1 MKRKFLLLTFFLTA
15 QLLFTNCEQPLG
27 EEDFPYEIK
36 IVVRG
41 VIQKDK
47 VVENIFLGRTLP
59 VAVPFD
65 EDFARLKDAV
75 GAIICDG
82 ITYPLRHIEDGLYTT
97 DSLIARS
104 GKTYYLLVQWQNKS
118 VAAETKIPPIGEV
131 VSFGQLQKTENGQT
145 TTVIESVIAP
155 ISNEVY
161 ASTWVFLS
169 NSGVQRD
176 EGDEFG
182 NVITADQKPF
192 GSLKV
197 QTSVIP
203 GSVLTSDGLIGTRIY
218 VYDNAY
224 YDYYISQGSSQIPDA
239 IFGQPG
245 GNVRWNIS
253 GDGIGMFIARNDT
266 LLILP

>member
-1 MKRKFLLLTFFLTA
+1 MKRKSLLLVFALTS
-15 QLLFTNCEQPLG
+15 QLILTNCEQPLG
-27 EEDFPYEIK
+27 EEEFPYEIK

-41 VIQKDK
+41 IIQKDK
-47 VVENIFLGRTLP
+47 VVEDIFLGRTLP

-65 EDFARLKDAV
+65 EDFAQLKDAV

-82 ITYPLRHIEDGLYTT
+82 VTYPLRHLQDGNYTT
-97 DSLIARS
+97 DSLLARS
-104 GKTYYLLVQWQNKS
+104 GKTYTLLVQWQNKS
-118 VAAETKIPPIGEV
+118 VTAETRIPPIGEV
-131 VSFGQLQKTENGQT
+131 VSFGQLQRTENGQT
-145 TTVIESVIAP
+145 TTVIESVVAP

-161 ASTWVFLS
+161 ASTWVYLS
-169 NSGVQRD
+169 NAGVQRD

-182 NVITADQKPF
+182 NVTTADQNPL

-197 QTSVIP
+197 QTSLIP
-203 GSVLTSDGLIGTRIY
+203 GSVLSSEGLIGTRIY
-218 VYDNAY
+218 IYDNAF